1 MDYEKPKIVAVQKAT
16 DAIQGMQKGVG
27 TADILD
33 PQNPFPSAS
42 AYAADE

>member
-1 MDYEKPKIVAVQKAT
+1 MNYKKPKIVAVQKAT

-33 PQNPFPSAS
+33 PHNPLPSVG
-42 AYAADE
+42 AYGSDE